1 MSADRSVS
9 QESSANGHHRATG
22 ENVNIC
28 VLDTEVYSNTGGQAS
43 KATNRGAVALF
54 AAAGKRAGKKD
65 LGLIAMSYKNVYVGR
80 IALGANDA
88 QALKVLQEAEAHN
101 GPSLIICYCPCIN
114 HGFDLNSQLQ
124 HQKMAVDSGYWTLLR
139 YNPALAAEGKA
150 PLILDSKKPTIP
162 VAEYI
167 YTENRYKQ
175 LTRNNP
181 EVAKKLADDLQKEV
195 DARYA
200 FYDAMSKDTEG
211 LISL

>member
-1 MSADRSVS
+1 MVL
-9 QESSANGHHRATG
+9 GG
-22 ENVNIC
+22 ER
-28 VLDTEVYSNTGGQAS
+28 QAL
-43 KATNRGAVALF
+43 AQTIAPR
-54 AAAGKRAGKKD
+54 KD
-65 LGLIAMSYKNVYVGR
+65 QGLIAMSYKNVYVGR

-114 HGFDLNSQLQ
+114 HGFDLNSQLE
-124 HQKMAVDSGYWTLLR
+124 HQKMAVDSGYLALLR
-139 YNPALAAEGKA
+139 YNPVLAAVGKA

-181 EVAKKLADDLQKEV
+181 EVARKLADDLQKEV